1 MRPTVHRRRFI
12 QGVAAGGA
20 VLAFGRSA
28 LAMRNRVE
36 PAVLSGDRFD
46 LVIDETPVNIT
57 GRPRMATA
65 VNGSIPA
72 PTLRLRE
79 GDTVTINVTN
89 RLSETTSIHWH
100 GLRLPADMDGVP
112 GLSFRGI
119 RPGETFTYRFPIV
132 QGGTYWYHSHSG
144 MQEQTGLYG
153 SLILEPRAKEPYSY
167 DRDYVVVL
175 SDWTDED
182 PTTIVSNL
190 KQDSEY
196 YNFHQRTV
204 GTFFADAGRQGW
216 GPTISDRLMWGGMRM
231 SPTDIMDVTG
241 ATYTFLING
250 QPPAANWTA
259 LFKPGEKVRLRFIN
273 SASMSTFDVR
283 IPDLPLRIVQADG
296 TDIAPVEVDEFRIG
310 VAETYDVI
318 VEPRNEQAYT
328 IFAQAQDR
336 SGYARATL
344 APRPGMSG
352 LIPPMDP
359 RPLRTMTDMGM
370 GDMAGM
376 DMGGTKSM
384 PDMEGMPGMDMSK
397 PGMDHGSMP
406 GMDHGAMPGMDMSK
420 PSTSHGSMPGMDM
433 SKPGMNHGS
442 MPGMHHG
449 SMPGMDMSKPG
460 MNHGSMPGMDM
471 SKPGMNHGSMPGM
484 DHGSMPGMDHKAMPG
499 TGGMDMSGP
508 KPPTVNADG
517 VDPKTLQGKPEVDN
531 VAMSPKSRL
540 AEAGDGLD
548 GNGRRVLTYAQLKS
562 LRPAPHSS
570 PVQQEIEF
578 HLTGNME
585 RFVWG
590 FDGKKFSEAGPA
602 HVKLGERVRF
612 VMINDTMMEHPMH
625 LHGFLFAVENGQGDR
640 LPLKHTINVKPGER
654 MSFVYTADTPGH
666 WAFHCHLLFHMETGM
681 FRTVVVA

>member
-1 MRPTVHRRRFI
+1 MRAILHRRRFV
-12 QGVAAGGA
+12 QGIATAGA
-20 VLAFGRSA
+20 MLAFSRPA

-36 PAVLSGDRFD
+36 PEGLTGDRFD
-46 LVIDETPVNIT
+46 LVIDESPVNIT

-65 VNGSIPA
+65 VNGSLPA
-72 PTLRLRE
+72 PTLRFRE

-89 RLSETTSIHWH
+89 RLSESTSVHWH
-100 GLRLPADMDGVP
+100 GIRLPADMDGVP
-112 GLSFRGI
+112 GLTFRGI

-132 QGGTYWYHSHSG
+132 QSGTYWYHSHSG

-153 SLILEPRAKEPYSY
+153 PLILEPRSREPYAY

-182 PTTIVSNL
+182 PMTIVSNL
-190 KQDSEY
+190 KQQSDY
-196 YNFHQRTV
+196 YNFHRRTV
-204 GTFFADAGRQGW
+204 GTFVADVRKQGL
-216 GPTISDRLMWGGMRM
+216 GPTVSDRLMWGGMRM

-259 LFKPGEKVRLRFIN
+259 LFKPGERVRLRFIN

-283 IPDLPLRIVQADG
+283 IPELPLRIVQADG
-296 TDIAPVEVDEFRIG
+296 TDIEPVEVDEFRIG

-318 VEPRNEQAYT
+318 VAPRNEQAYT

-336 SGYARATL
+336 TGYARATL

-352 LIPPMDP
+352 VIPPMDP
-359 RPLRTMTDMGM
+359 RPMRNMTDMGM

-376 DMGGTKSM
+376 DMGGTKGMS
-384 PDMEGMPGMDMSK
+384 DMEGMPGMDMTK
-397 PGMDHGSMP
+397 PGTNHDSMP
-406 GMDHGAMPGMDMSK
+406 GMD
-420 PSTSHGSMPGMDM
+420 HGSMPGMDM
-433 SKPGMNHGS
+433 SKPGTNHGS
-442 MPGMHHG
+442 MPGMDHG
-449 SMPGMDMSKPG
+449 SMPGMDMSKAG
-460 MNHGSMPGMDM
+460 MS
-471 SKPGMNHGSMPGM
+471 HGSMPGM
-484 DHGSMPGMDHKAMPG
+484 DHGSMPGMDHKAVPG
-499 TGGMDMSGP
+499 MGAMDMSGP

-517 VDPKTLQGKPEVDN
+517 VDPKTLSRNPEVDN
-531 VAMSPKSRL
+531 VAMSPKNRL

-548 GNGRRVLTYAQLKS
+548 GNGRRVLTYAQLKA
-562 LRPAPHSS
+562 LRPTAHSP

-585 RFVWG
+585 RWVWG
-590 FDGKKFSEAGPA
+590 FDGKKFSEAGPV

-612 VMINDTMMEHPMH
+612 VLINDTMMEHPIH
-625 LHGFLFAVENGQGDR
+625 LHGFLFAVENSQGDR

-654 MSFVYTADTPGH
+654 MSFLYTADTPGH